1 VFGLAHV
8 WYDDKDSPLNRVERI
23 LCHVPFGQEPQHIGK
38 VRAFN
43 IDADTEGKKVEMDEE
58 TVLEERV
65 KIEEITEERREELE
79 AGQSKGK
86 FKQGGD
92 ISKEQERIRDYLEY
106 LYNKEGIEK
115 ADDLRNR
122 LVEVGLD
129 NTDEDRVLRE
139 TFREDERT
147 LKDWD
152 RENFFEEIKD
162 FLNEYAEKSYQETLA
177 GTNGVNAELMYWGI
191 IEG

>member
-1 VFGLAHV
+1 
-8 WYDDKDSPLNRVERI
+8 
-23 LCHVPFGQEPQHIGK
+23 
-38 VRAFN
+38 
-43 IDADTEGKKVEMDEE
+43 MDEE

-79 AGQSKGK
+79 TGQSEEQ

-92 ISKEQERIRDYLEY
+92 ISKEQERIIGYLEH
-106 LYNKEGIEK
+106 LHKKEGIEK
-115 ADDLRNR
+115 ADDLRDR

-147 LKDWD
+147 LVDWD
-152 RENFFEEIKD
+152 KENFFKKIEE
-162 FLNEYAEKSYQETLA
+162 FLNKYVEKSYQETLA
-177 GTNGVNAELMYWGI
+177 GTSGVNAELMCWGV
-191 IEG
+191 IEK